1 MGRPRKN
8 GEEKERKRM
17 KMVHDPKI
25 IEQAIECCR
34 SGKMSQRNAANA
46 FNIPFPA
53 LNDKIVGHSPLQ
65 PARVSLLYQEEEN
78 KLVDYILDM
87 AKCGFGQTTDD
98 IRMTAQAIIDLRK
111 PPEEGKTNMPSAAW
125 VYRLFQRHPQL
136 TLRST
141 MGLGKERATV
151 TPQAISKWF
160 RELREYIQAIDSSLL
175 SDGSGIYNADESGF
189 AFDAKGRKVVAF
201 KGAKHVY
208 NLTSNTKTQVHFIFK
223 INNINIKPQ

>member
-17 KMVHDPKI
+17 KRVHDPKI

-34 SGKMSQRNAANA
+34 SGKMSQRNAANG

-53 LNDKIVGHSPLQ
+53 LNDKIVGYSPLQ
-65 PARVSLLYQEEEN
+65 LARVSLLYQEEEN

-98 IRMTAQAIIDLRK
+98 IRMTAQAILDLRK

-141 MGLGKERATV
+141 MGLEKERGNGDT
-151 TPQAISKWF
+151 
-160 RELREYIQAIDSSLL
+160 
-175 SDGSGIYNADESGF
+175 SGHI
-189 AFDAKGRKVVAF
+189 
-201 KGAKHVY
+201 
-208 NLTSNTKTQVHFIFK
+208 
-223 INNINIKPQ
+223 

>member
-1 MGRPRKN
+1 MGRPRKSEEN
-8 GEEKERKRM
+8 EKERKRV
-17 KMVHDPKI
+17 KRVHDPKI
-25 IEQAIECCR
+25 SEQAIECCR
-34 SGKMSQRNAANA
+34 CGKMSQRNAAKA
-46 FNIPFPA
+46 FNIPFST
-53 LNDKIVGHSPLQ
+53 LNDKVVGHSLLQ
-65 PARVSLLYQEEEN
+65 PAMVSLLYEEEEN
-78 KLVDYILDM
+78 KLVNYILDM

-111 PPEEGKTNMPSAAW
+111 PHEEGKTNMPSAAW

-151 TPQAISKWF
+151 TPQAKSKWF

-175 SDGSGIYNADESGF
+175 SDGSRIYNADESGF

-201 KGAKHVY
+201 KGAKHV
-208 NLTSNTKTQVHFIFK
+208 
-223 INNINIKPQ
+223 